1 MRTAISLRF
10 SITALTVAFLTI
22 AARAADCPQWG
33 QPHSRNM
40 VSEERNLPQ
49 TFDADSG
56 KNVKWIA
63 DIGGRTYS
71 TPIIAGG
78 KVLIGTNNE
87 RPRDPRRKGDFGVLM
102 CFNETDGKFA
112 WQLVVPKL
120 SEDRYLDWPKVGI
133 CSVPTV
139 DGDRVYVVTNR
150 AEVVCLDINGLANGN
165 DGPFK
170 DEAKF
175 ATQGDATP
183 LKLGEFDADIIWR
196 VDMRTAAGIRMW
208 PHDSVSVSIMIA
220 GDHLYLNTSNGKDNS
235 HKRIRRPDAPSLI
248 VLDKASGKLIAAD
261 AERIGHRIFHATW
274 APPSMGRIGGARR
287 VFFGGADGV
296 VYAFEP
302 VKPDI
307 PPEGKPATLKRI
319 WRFDCDP
326 SGPKTNLNQYIR
338 NRTEGPSV
346 IYCMPVFY
354 KNRVYVTVG
363 GDIWWGKRRAWVKC
377 IDATKTG
384 DVTKTAEVWS
394 HEVSRHCCATVAISG
409 GLLYVGD
416 LGGNFYC
423 LDAET
428 GKRVWTH
435 KTNGAVYASALV
447 ADSKVYIGT
456 QKGQFLIFAAGREKN
471 VLADM
476 KLDSPIHAPA
486 SAANETVYIS
496 TMKKLYAVS
505 RGGKQVLA
513 PRVSE

>member
-1 MRTAISLRF
+1 MIS
-10 SITALTVAFLTI
+10 A
-22 AARAADCPQWG
+22 
-33 QPHSRNM
+33 
-40 VSEERNLPQ
+40 EKNLPA
-49 TFDADSG
+49 TFDLSAG
-56 KNVKWIA
+56 KNVRWAA

-71 TPIIAGG
+71 TPIIASG

-87 RPRDPRRKGDFGVLM
+87 RPRDPRRKGDLGVLM
-102 CFNETDGKFA
+102 CFNEADGKFA

-120 SEDRYLDWPKVGI
+120 LSDRYLDWPKVGI

-139 DGDRVYVVTNR
+139 DRDRVYVVTNR

-175 ATQGDATP
+175 MTQGDATP
-183 LKLGEFDADIIWR
+183 LKLGKTDADIIWR

-208 PHDSVSVSIMIA
+208 PHDSVSVSIMVI

-235 HKRIRRPDAPSLI
+235 HKKIRRPDAPSLI
-248 VLDKASGKLIAAD
+248 VLDKATGQLIAAD
-261 AERIGHRIFHATW
+261 TERIGPRIFHATW
-274 APPSMGRIGGARR
+274 APPSMGQVGGAKR

-296 VYAFEP
+296 VYAFAA
-302 VKPDI
+302 VKPDAA
-307 PPEGKPATLKRI
+307 PGAKPAALKRI

-326 SGPKTNLNQYIR
+326 SGPKTNLNDYIR
-338 NRTEGPSV
+338 NRTEGPSI

-363 GDIWWGKRRAWVKC
+363 GDIWWGKRKAWIKC
-377 IDATKTG
+377 IDATKSG
-384 DVTKTAEVWS
+384 DVTKRAEVWS
-394 HEVSRHCCATVAISG
+394 REVSRHCCATVAISE

-423 LDAET
+423 IDAET
-428 GKRVWTH
+428 GKTVWTH

-447 ADSKVYIGT
+447 ADSKVYVGT
-456 QKGQFLIFAAGREKN
+456 QKGQFLIFAAGRKKKI
-471 VLADM
+471 LADL

-486 SAANETVYIS
+486 TAANETIYIS

-505 RGGKQVLA
+505 RIDK
-513 PRVSE
+513 